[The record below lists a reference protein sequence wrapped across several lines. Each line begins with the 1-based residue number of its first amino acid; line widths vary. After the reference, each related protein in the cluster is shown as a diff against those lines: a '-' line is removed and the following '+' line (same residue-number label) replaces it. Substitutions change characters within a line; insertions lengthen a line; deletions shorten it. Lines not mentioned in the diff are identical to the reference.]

1 MDESLK
7 EKAQAKG
14 KDTLTTVVIPNYNG
28 IEYMEKCLDSL
39 YRGSRVP
46 EIIVVDNA
54 SKDGSLEKVRE
65 NYPDVKTIELSEN
78 TGFSYAVNR
87 GIEKAETKYVFLL
100 NNDTAVDEKCV
111 EELEKIMEK
120 HNSCFS
126 AGGKMINMKF
136 PEKIDDAG
144 DFYCALG
151 WAFARGKDKDASGYQ
166 KEGRIFASCGG
177 AAIYR
182 RELFEKTGLFDEAH
196 FAYLED
202 IDIGYRAN
210 IMGYHNIYAPL
221 AVVYHAGSAVSGSRH
236 NPFKVD
242 LTARNSIYLIY
253 KNMPVL
259 QILLNLP
266 FLLPGYL
273 IKLAFF
279 TKKGMG
285 KVYLKGL
292 QKGFA
297 LSFSE
302 EGRKKKVRFR
312 IRNLVHYLW
321 IQWELLLGI
330 VRRII

>member
-1 MDESLK
+1 MK
-7 EKAQAKG
+7 EKTQAKG
-14 KDTLTTVVIPNYNG
+14 TLTTVVIPNYNG
-28 IEYMEKCLDSL
+28 IEYIENCLDSL

-54 SKDGSLEKVRE
+54 STDGSLQRVIEKYPEVRR
-65 NYPDVKTIELSEN
+65 IELSEN

-100 NNDTAVDEKCV
+100 NNDTTVDEKCV
-111 EELEKIMEK
+111 EELEKIMEN
-120 HNSCFS
+120 HGSCFS

-151 WAFARGKDKDASGYQ
+151 WAFARGKDRDASKYQ
-166 KEGRIFASCGG
+166 TEGRVFASCGG

-182 RELFEKTGLFDEAH
+182 KELFKEIGLFDEAH

-210 IMGYHNIYAPL
+210 ILGYHNIYAPK
-221 AVVYHAGSAVSGSRH
+221 AVIYHAGSGVSGSRH

-253 KNMPVL
+253 KNMPIL
-259 QILLNLP
+259 QILFNLP
-266 FLLPGYL
+266 FLLLGYL
-273 IKLAFF
+273 VKTVFF

-285 KVYLKGL
+285 KVYLQGL
-292 QKGFA
+292 KKGFY
-297 LSFSE
+297 LSRSKE
-302 EGRKKKVRFR
+302 SRKKKVKFQ
-312 IRNLVHYLW
+312 IKNLHHYLW
-321 IQWELLLGI
+321 IQWELFAGI